1 MSTVRW
7 RGGWSGSGSP
17 LTSLI
22 TYYNGDVVLY
32 ENITYA
38 VQQNI
43 SSIVVGSSTPPN
55 DMSNWDVLVAGG
67 SDGTSGSSGISG
79 TSGYAGS
86 SGSSGSSGTTGINGI
101 SGTSGTTNL
110 GYYLTSTSSVTI
122 GDDNPAFTTNISGD
136 GNGLVIGQL
145 IRVYD
150 STNPSNYI
158 QGKILILIGDL
169 LQITDESTGGSGTHD
184 SWIISSFGISG
195 LDGSSGT
202 SGVSGSNGSNGTSGV
217 SAVPGW
223 TSAGTINSV
232 GWIATT
238 TNPTIGLAE
247 WDNLS
252 YRQLGSKEWEIV
264 MSFNNTGNGGGA
276 ANAGNGDY
284 LFKLPNSLSFD
295 TTLAWQKICTFSVL
309 TSDPNLGKF
318 IIPSGTGMMTDG
330 GGSTTTNLT
339 PIIWNSNYF
348 RILAYIPGS
357 AIKCMGSN
365 YFHTTSTVGFS
376 LNFTFTST

>member
-1 MSTVRW
+1 MAIDFS
-7 RGGWSGSGSP
+7 GGWNGNEV
-17 LTSLI
+17 SLQ
-22 TYYNGDVVLY
+22 TYYTGNVVLY
-32 ENITYA
+32 GSVTYI
-38 VQQNI
+38 VQNNVDSVPI
-43 SSIVVGSSTPPN
+43 GSPSPPS
-55 DMSNWDVLVAGG
+55 DMSNWDVFVPSA
-67 SDGTSGSSGISG
+67 SG
-79 TSGYAGS
+79 TSGT
-86 SGSSGSSGTTGINGI
+86 SGSSGTTGT
-101 SGTSGTTNL
+101 SGTSGISGSTYLTTTTNTVL
-110 GYYLTSTSSVTI
+110 LTPGQQYLVLQPNLAYSTGQQILIYYDSNNYI
-122 GDDNPAFTTNISGD
+122 EA
-136 GNGLVIGQL
+136 LVIS
-145 IRVYD
+145 YD
-150 STNPSNYI
+150 S
-158 QGKILILIGDL
+158 
-169 LQITDESTGGSGTHD
+169 ITGELYFQTTKVVGSGVKSPLTVNL
-184 SWIISSFGISG
+184 I
-195 LDGSSGT
+195 GSSGT
-202 SGVSGSNGSNGTSGV
+202 SGTSGSNGSNGTSGA
-217 SAVPGW
+217 SASIPGW

-264 MSFNNTGNGGGA
+264 MSFNNTGSGGGA

-348 RILAYIPGS
+348 RILAYIPGG

-376 LNFTFTST
+376 LNFTFTSV